1 MKLLLT
7 ICSLWRKLREW
18 GVMGVA
24 SFFFNRARNLYLKI
38 WFLHN
43 AWQHGNFTPEYGI
56 TIVAPMRGKS
66 SLSKVMRDFAFS
78 LREAN
83 VPFQVFD
90 LSRRSEI
97 PEADVISIL
106 TPRSDFVANK
116 YSVAIDMVSSPFP
129 RLSNVRRAHIA
140 FWEFESGFVEIY
152 PELLTDEE
160 VVGMSDFNARYFRRA
175 LPNSTPVGKILYP
188 FQLPTCELEDPI
200 VVRRRIGIPADAFA
214 VFFNFDF
221 GSSASRK
228 NPNGV
233 VRAFSM
239 AFANDSKSFLVL
251 KTIHS
256 AEFPAAVA
264 QIESL
269 SRELGVSDRLIMV
282 NEYLPVDGLY
292 SLVNACDVYVS
303 LHRGEGFGL
312 GIAEAM
318 SLGKPVVVTD
328 YSATT
333 EFCTSTN
340 SFPIPYKLV
349 PIQQE
354 LADHMY
360 LAHVERWADADV
372 SAAAEALVKCRKSP
386 ELCSKIGH
394 EAQLTMHEMFSNR
407 NFRQSVDSFIK
418 GSVLS

>member
-1 MKLLLT
+1 MLLT

-18 GVMGVA
+18 GLMGVA

-43 AWQHGNFTPEYGI
+43 AWRHGNLTPGYGI

-97 PEADVISIL
+97 PESDVISIL

-152 PELLTDEE
+152 PELLTSEM

-188 FQLPTCELEDPI
+188 FQFPICELEDQI
-200 VVRRRIGIPADAFA
+200 AVRQRIGIPFEAFA

-228 NPNGV
+228 NPYGV
-233 VRAFSM
+233 VQAFSK
-239 AFANDSKSFLVL
+239 AFADDSHAFLIF
-251 KTIHS
+251 KTIHA
-256 AEFPAAVA
+256 AEFPAAVRL
-264 QIESL
+264 IESL
-269 SRELGVSDRLIMV
+269 ARKLGVADRLIMV
-282 NEYLPVDGLY
+282 NEYLPVEGLY
-292 SLVNACDVYVS
+292 SLVNACDAYVS

-328 YSATT
+328 YSAST
-333 EFCTSTN
+333 EFCSSTN

-349 PIQQE
+349 PIE
-354 LADHMY
+354 PDLADHMY
-360 LAHVERWADADV
+360 LAHVKCWAEADV
-372 SAAAEALVKCRKSP
+372 SAAAEALVACRRNP
-386 ELCSKIGH
+386 ELRARIGF
-394 EAQLTMHEMFSNR
+394 EAKRTLQEHYSISRFKE
-407 NFRQSVDSFIK
+407 SVEAFIK
-418 GSVLS
+418 GAVI